1 MRAPS
6 RLKTK
11 AGHRPRARLHAGWSP
26 IGQRE
31 KRTTLMRVLGVLI
44 GLMMIV
50 GLAADAYAES
60 FLGSL
65 PDIKGLDASSLGGD
79 FFITDRNG
87 KLLADVTDQGNRKI
101 YAHLADVAPVMA
113 KATVSIEDKNF
124 YTNPGFDPEA
134 ILRTALANFRSR
146 SITGGASTITQQ
158 LAKQLFLTPDQT
170 YERKAKEL
178 VLAYQLTKSYSKE
191 QILELYLNRSYYGAQ
206 AYGVQAASQTY
217 FHKDAK
223 DLDLAQAAM
232 LAGLPQAPSQWS
244 PIVNPDAS
252 KARQREVLNAMVR
265 LGYITPED
273 QAKASAEK
281 LDIYGPVTSWLA
293 PHFVDYAL
301 KELEQLGYKPG
312 HEQLLV
318 KTTLDLDKQS
328 LGERVVR
335 DNLAANVGRDP
346 GGLLSSSLVSVDPK
360 TGQIIVMVGSPDYNA
375 PGGKFNLTTT
385 YRNPGSSVKPFTYGA
400 VINAR
405 KATMDT
411 PIADSPSPLEISQGP
426 GQPTY
431 KVYNYDKGTHGVQPL
446 RVAMASSLN
455 IPAVKA
461 ELSIG
466 VPAVVEFWR
475 NLGLRP
481 WDPYNDPNGPVYN
494 YGAALTLGGYPITTL
509 QEVTALSVYAN
520 MGVSHP
526 PEALLSV
533 SDVRGKVLY
542 QANPEATKRQALD
555 PGVAFIMAA
564 IMSDDNNR
572 ALIFGRNSPLH
583 LASRTSAAKTG
594 TTDNFKDALTIGFT
608 PDLAT
613 VIWVGDILNN
623 DHTMVNGSDGVFVA
637 APGWHRFMEEA
648 LAGVPDKWYS
658 PPADVVKGPGNSWYL
673 NDTQK
678 VDKLPNDNP
687 TPSPSPP
694 DYGIPADPGGPRSE
708 PVPTPTPTPSRKP
721 SPPPGR

>member
-1 MRAPS
+1 
-6 RLKTK
+6 
-11 AGHRPRARLHAGWSP
+11 
-26 IGQRE
+26 
-31 KRTTLMRVLGVLI
+31 
-44 GLMMIV
+44 
-50 GLAADAYAES
+50 
-60 FLGSL
+60 
-65 PDIKGLDASSLGGD
+65 
-79 FFITDRNG
+79 
-87 KLLADVTDQGNRKI
+87 
-101 YAHLADVAPVMA
+101 
-113 KATVSIEDKNF
+113 
-124 YTNPGFDPEA
+124 
-134 ILRTALANFRSR
+134 
-146 SITGGASTITQQ
+146 
-158 LAKQLFLTPDQT
+158 
-170 YERKAKEL
+170 
-178 VLAYQLTKSYSKE
+178 
-191 QILELYLNRSYYGAQ
+191 
-206 AYGVQAASQTY
+206 
-217 FHKDAK
+217 
-223 DLDLAQAAM
+223 
-232 LAGLPQAPSQWS
+232 
-244 PIVNPDAS
+244 
-252 KARQREVLNAMVR
+252 
-265 LGYITPED
+265 
-273 QAKASAEK
+273 
-281 LDIYGPVTSWLA
+281 
-293 PHFVDYAL
+293 
-301 KELEQLGYKPG
+301 
-312 HEQLLV
+312 
-318 KTTLDLDKQS
+318 
-328 LGERVVR
+328 
-335 DNLAANVGRDP
+335 
-346 GGLLSSSLVSVDPK
+346 
-360 TGQIIVMVGSPDYNA
+360 
-375 PGGKFNLTTT
+375 
-385 YRNPGSSVKPFTYGA
+385 VKPFTYGA

-446 RVAMASSLN
+446 RIAMASSLN

-533 SDVRGKVLY
+533 TDVRGKVLY
-542 QANPEATKRQALD
+542 QTNAEATKRQALD

-583 LASRTSAAKTG
+583 LADRTAAAKTG

-658 PPADVVKGPGNSWYL
+658 PPSDVVKGPGNSWYL

-694 DYGIPADPGGPRSE
+694 DYGIPPDPGGPRSE
-708 PVPTPTPTPSRKP
+708 PIPTPTPTKKP
-721 SPPPGR
+721 APTPGP

>member
-1 MRAPS
+1 MR
-6 RLKTK
+6 L
-11 AGHRPRARLHAGWSP
+11 
-26 IGQRE
+26 
-31 KRTTLMRVLGVLI
+31 LGVLI
-44 GLMMIV
+44 GLVMIV

-101 YAHLADVAPVMA
+101 YAHLADIAPVMA

-134 ILRTALANFRSR
+134 ILRAALANFRSR

-223 DLDLAQAAM
+223 ELDLAQAAM

-265 LGYITPED
+265 LGYITPDD

-281 LDIYGPVTSWLA
+281 LDIYGPVTNWLA

-312 HEQLLV
+312 HEQLVV
-318 KTTLDLDKQS
+318 KTSLDLDKQS

-335 DNLAANVGRDP
+335 DNLAANLGRDP
-346 GGLLSSSLVSVDPK
+346 GGLLSSSLVSMDPK

-375 PGGKFNLTTT
+375 PGGKFNFTTT
-385 YRNPGSSVKPFTYGA
+385 YRNAGSSVKPFTYGA

-446 RVAMASSLN
+446 RIAMASSLN

-533 SDVRGKVLY
+533 TDVRGKVLY

-583 LASRTSAAKTG
+583 LADRTAAAKTG

-658 PPADVVKGPGNSWYL
+658 PPSDVVKGPGNSWYL

-694 DYGIPADPGGPRSE
+694 DYGIPPDPGGPRSE
-708 PVPTPTPTPSRKP
+708 PIPTPSPTPTKKPAPTPGP
-721 SPPPGR
+721 